1 MTMNMDTNEPQSGNI
16 LIIDDTPA
24 NLQLLMG
31 LLSQKGYTVRPVP
44 SGKLALQGIH
54 FNYPDLI
61 LLDIS
66 MPDMDGYQVCQE
78 LKKNEKTRE
87 IPVIFV
93 SAFDDVLDKL
103 KAFEVGGIDYITKP
117 FNDREVLA
125 RVKTHISLYRLQQ
138 QLQEKT
144 KIQDMQLADQNALLQ
159 KINQKLELANQ
170 ELCQRLQQLQ
180 DAQLQL
186 VESEKMATL
195 GQLVAGIAHE
205 INNPIGFL
213 KGNIEP
219 AKNYVEDLL
228 SLIEMYGKTFPNPGA
243 AIQKQ
248 IEQIDLD
255 FLREDL
261 PKLINSMNLGVER
274 IRHITNS
281 LRIFSRTDSDRKV
294 SLKIHEGIESTLLI
308 LKHRIKA
315 NENRPEI
322 LIVKNYG
329 DLPEI
334 CCFPGQLNQVF
345 MNLLSNAIDALEES
359 NEGRNFADIKANPN
373 KILIQTR
380 LEKSLSASGRN
391 AGLTIKIA
399 DNGIGMKEEV
409 RERIFDQGFTT
420 KSVGKGTGLGLA
432 IARKIVTEKHHGTLT
447 CASKPGIGTEFTIW
461 LPTDN
466 C

>member
-1 MTMNMDTNEPQSGNI
+1 MDSNDRQSGNI

-31 LLSQKGYTVRPVP
+31 LLSKQGYTVRPVP

-54 FNYPDLI
+54 LNYPDLI

-78 LKKNEKTRE
+78 LKKHEKTRE

-125 RVKTHISLYRLQQ
+125 RVKTHISLYRLQKG
-138 QLQEKT
+138 LQEKT
-144 KIQDMQLADQNALLQ
+144 KLQDMQLEAQNVLLQ
-159 KINQKLELANQ
+159 KMNQKLEMANQ
-170 ELCQRLQQLQ
+170 ELSQRLQQLQ

-205 INNPIGFL
+205 INNPLGFL
-213 KGNIEP
+213 QGNIQP
-219 AKNYVEDLL
+219 AQNYIDDLL
-228 SLIEMYGKTFPNPGA
+228 NLLDLYQQQFPNPGELITNRIA
-243 AIQKQ
+243 AI
-248 IEQIDLD
+248 ELD

-261 PKLINSMNLGVER
+261 PKLIKSMNLGLER
-274 IRHITNS
+274 IRHISNS
-281 LRIFSRTDSDRKV
+281 LRTFSRTDTDHKV
-294 SLKIHEGIESTLLI
+294 YLKIHEGIESTLLI
-308 LKHRIKA
+308 LKHRLKA
-315 NENRPEI
+315 NESRPEI
-322 LIVKNYG
+322 MVVKNYG
-329 DLPEI
+329 QLPEI

-359 NEGRNFADIKANPN
+359 NEGKSFADIKANPN

-380 LEKSLSASGRN
+380 LENS
-391 AGLTIKIA
+391 GLTIKIA
-399 DNGIGMKEEV
+399 DNGIGMTDEV
-409 RERIFDQGFTT
+409 RKRIFDQGFTT

-461 LPTDN
+461 LPTDH